1 MGQRW
6 TKRLRRVTSS
16 LLAIALVTAGLYLP
30 AASAEASDSATG
42 ISVTLGETPVIN
54 GISPRA
60 GDNPAG
66 LRTGMLDG
74 ITYWETN
81 KAEDG
86 PQTVYFYMD
95 ADDLFLHENT
105 GYNVSVTMEYF
116 DEGNGSAVLQY
127 DSESNAFKDAPL
139 FTYTD
144 THTWKT
150 HTFEL
155 SDAWFGNRTNGADF
169 RLGIEG
175 GGVSAAANRDLKVA
189 SVSISK
195 TLKPLPSDEAGII
208 LGDTPVPQG
217 ITARGGD
224 YEPGVL
230 TGTLA
235 GRGYWSTN
243 RSAPDGG
250 TLYLYMNVAD
260 DYLYDN
266 TDQDVYLT
274 VDYYDEGSGSMV
286 LQYDAV
292 SAPFKD
298 ATLFNY
304 TDTKQWLSHTF
315 KLADAKFSDR
325 TNGSDFRIGISGAGA
340 TDNNPDLKVARVTV
354 KKSPRITAPSQ
365 TGIVQTVYGTED
377 IVIANINV
385 KDYGA
390 KGDGT
395 TDDTAA
401 VQNALHAASVQ
412 GGGVVFAPEGTYRLN
427 GHLVIPTGVTL
438 RGDRP
443 DPAAGD
449 YTVRGTVLAAYE
461 GRGEENGTSLI
472 RMEPVSGVTHLS
484 VWYPEQ
490 TLDTPA
496 AYPWT
501 FEQLSGDSATIS
513 NVTLVNSYNGIKI
526 GPVWNELHYI
536 RDVYGTA
543 LKTGI
548 FLDFTTDIGRLERV
562 TLAPEIW
569 SGSGLPGAAE
579 QQALFDYMTS
589 HAEGVVMG
597 RSDWEYMSDLSISG
611 FKTGLRVTTRTDS
624 LETANA
630 QLYRVRIKD
639 CNVALKI
646 EGVNDYGLLVSD
658 SSFEAGAGEA
668 PVAIQATQGF
678 HSIAQFNTVTVGGNP
693 LNAVVNDGSGVLS
706 FENSSF
712 TAWNGEAGG
721 YAIAANG
728 GSLLLGQSTFARP
741 GRHVLL
747 GSAARTVNAINSG
760 YDGQLE
766 IADQSEAAEVNVHQD
781 EAYTLEVLPEGIVTD
796 RAAAPKP
803 ATNLL
808 FDVTAS
814 PYNADWSGLLD
825 VSAAVQQA
833 LDDAGAAG
841 GGTVY
846 LPAGT
851 YRIDTRLTVP
861 PGVELR
867 GSWDVPHHTIGGGT
881 VIFTNYGEGKPEEEA
896 LITLEASA
904 GIRGLSVYYD
914 KQDWSNIKPYAWTV
928 RGKGHG
934 VYAIDATLVNP
945 YQGIDFGSYDTSGHY
960 IDYVA
965 GSPLK
970 EGIFVGGGSSGGFVR
985 NVQFNPHYYGRS
997 TYPNHPDTDAAF
1009 QQLWDYQKDNLDAF
1023 RIADVSGETVFNT
1036 FVYGSQYGIHFAAQ
1050 YGRGPQAVVVGH
1062 GTDGSKKGAVLDSA
1076 APEGLTLI
1084 NTELVSLS
1092 SSDKVYVT
1100 VGEDFNSKATLFN
1113 SSMWGDTTRSFDI
1126 HGGKI
1131 NIQQANVTTVGERG
1145 LGALGGD
1152 IALYDSYFQQAR
1164 TTHVYADPAVGR
1176 LILTNNLYNG
1186 GLQLDNRAPSRV
1198 TGTDLVP
1205 VSLQLAVTPF
1215 DEAGGQPNAVLTL
1228 SNLSLP
1234 QPLKGKLEL
1243 LEPAVYQSVMQPV
1256 RFEGVEPG
1264 SSIDIPLPF
1273 LASDSLKF
1281 KITLDHGEAYVTSVK
1296 LGQSFAAFSAD
1307 GAGNTAAPAVTVSD
1321 AGHYFSLGGQWKGT
1335 GDLSAEARLRWD
1347 EDRLYVTVAVHDD
1360 VHAQS
1365 WTGGDIW
1372 QGDSLQLGI
1381 DLSRQ
1386 EGSASPDVSELG
1398 FALNGQ
1404 GTVSAWRWRA
1414 PQGLNTGVLPGVQ
1427 ADISRN
1433 EVEGVTLYEL
1443 AIPFAQLHGPG
1454 TAFTPED
1461 AIGFTLLLNENDGA
1475 GRAGF
1480 IEYNQGIGTSKDATL
1495 YGDLYLLQGSFAE
1508 ALAASAET
1516 AVAAA
1521 EAAASVTAVDAAANF
1536 VALLPEGN
1544 VKDGLKNRLALLD
1557 PGTTPP
1563 TPTPTPTP
1571 TLTPTPTPT
1580 STPTPSATAAPTPP
1594 PASQAPASAASPS
1607 ASPPAVPVITVSGD
1621 GTAMI
1626 TAEAVPGSGPQTA
1639 GVTLSA
1645 ELLEKAFGQTAET
1658 GGVRKIAVQI
1668 TGSPGARGYGLQLPS
1683 AFLGGAGPDRV
1694 IELITPTGTLTL
1706 PGNMLDAATLA
1717 AAGSNVTVTIREA
1730 DREGWGAELQRQSS
1744 GRPAVNIVLTSGNR
1758 KLDWRSSNA
1767 PVTVSLPYQLS
1778 AGEEH
1783 EDLAVRYIADNGEAA
1798 AVASGHYNPLTGRIT
1813 FRISHFSEYA
1823 VVSAAPAFGD
1833 LNLAPWAKQAIRALA
1848 AKGIIRGQSAVS
1860 FNPKAPITR
1869 ADLVMLLS
1877 AVLELKPEP
1886 AASPGNAYADVRPD
1900 AYYAQAVSG
1909 FRALGIAGGTG
1920 GNRFEPEKPVSRQ
1933 DAAVLVQRAL
1943 ALKPGTSKL
1952 EAAPEQL
1959 YRFADAQ
1966 AVSGYARD
1974 SISQLLQAKLLQG
1987 DRGRLNPQLGLT
1999 RAEAAVLIYNLYNYI
2014 YGI

>member
-6 TKRLRRVTSS
+6 MTRLKRLTSS
-16 LLAIALVTAGLYLP
+16 LLAVALVTAGLYMP
-30 AASAEASDSATG
+30 AASAETGAEAG
-42 ISVTLGETPVIN
+42 ISVMLGETPITD

-60 GDNPAG
+60 GDNPGG
-66 LRTGMLDG
+66 LRTGTLDG
-74 ITYWETN
+74 RTYWETN

-95 ADDLFLHENT
+95 ADDQYLYENRE
-105 GYNVSVTMEYF
+105 YSVSVTMEYY

-127 DSESNAFKDAPL
+127 DSESGAFKDAPL

-144 THTWKT
+144 TRAWKT

-155 SDAWFGNRTNGADF
+155 NDAWFGNRTNGADF

-175 GGVSAAANRDLKVA
+175 GGASAGTNRDLKLA
-189 SVSISK
+189 SVRITKS
-195 TLKPLPSDEAGII
+195 LKPLPNDEVGIV
-208 LGDTPVPQG
+208 LGTAPAAQG

-230 TGTLA
+230 TGTLD

-243 RSAPDGG
+243 RTAPEGG
-250 TLYLYMNVAD
+250 TLYLYMNVAN

-266 TDQDVYLT
+266 TDQDVYVT
-274 VDYYDEGSGSMV
+274 VDYYDEGNGSMV

-298 ATLFNY
+298 AALFTY
-304 TDTKQWLSHTF
+304 TDTRQWLSHTF
-315 KLADAKFSDR
+315 KLSDVKFADR
-325 TNGSDFRIGISGAGA
+325 TNGADFRIGISGAGA
-340 TDNNPDLKVARVTV
+340 PDNNPDLKAAKVTV
-354 KKSPRITAPSQ
+354 KKSPRITAPSR
-365 TGIVQTVYGTED
+365 TAVVQTVYETKD
-377 IVIANINV
+377 IVIANISV

-390 KGDGT
+390 KGDGAA
-395 TDDTAA
+395 DDTAA
-401 VQNALHAASVQ
+401 IQNALNAASVQ
-412 GGGVVFAPEGTYRLN
+412 GGGVVFAPAGTYRLD

-443 DPAAGD
+443 EPVAGD

-472 RMEPVSGVTHLS
+472 RMEPVSGITHLS

-490 TLDTPA
+490 MLDHPA

-501 FEQLSGDSATIS
+501 LEQLSGDSATIS
-513 NVTLVNSYNGIKI
+513 SVTLVNSYNGIKI

-536 RDVYGTA
+536 RDVYGA
-543 LKTGI
+543 SLKTGI

-569 SGSGLPGAAE
+569 SGSGLPGAPE
-579 QQALFDYMTS
+579 QPALFSYMTS

-597 RSDWEYMSDLSISG
+597 RSDWEYISELSISG
-611 FKTGLRVTTRTDS
+611 YKTGLRVTTRTNS

-646 EGVNDYGLLVSD
+646 EGVNDYGLLITD
-658 SSFEAGAGEA
+658 SSFEAGTGEA
-668 PVAIQATQGF
+668 PVAIHATKGF
-678 HSIAQFNTVTVGGNP
+678 HSIVQFNKVTAGGNP
-693 LNAVVNDGSGVLS
+693 LYAVVNEGSGLLS

-721 YAIAANG
+721 YAIRADS
-728 GSLLLGQSTFARP
+728 GSLLLGQSSFAGP
-741 GRHVLL
+741 GRHVWL
-747 GSAARTVNAINSG
+747 GSGVRTVNAVNSG
-760 YDGQLE
+760 YNGELE
-766 IADQSEAAEVNVHQD
+766 ITDDSEAAEVKVHQ
-781 EAYTLEVLPEGIVTD
+781 EEGYTLEVLPEGIVTD
-796 RAAAPKP
+796 KAVYPKP
-803 ATNLL
+803 AGSLL
-808 FDVTAS
+808 FDVTAV
-814 PYNADWSGLLD
+814 PYNADRSGLLD
-825 VSAAVQQA
+825 VSAQVQQA

-851 YRIDTRLTVP
+851 YRIGTRLTVP
-861 PGVELR
+861 AGVELR

-881 VIFTNYGEGKPEEEA
+881 VIFTDYGRGKPEDEA

-904 GIRGLSVYYD
+904 GIRGVSVYYD
-914 KQDWSNIKPYAWTV
+914 KQNWSEIQPYAWTV

-934 VYAIDATLVNP
+934 VYAIDVTLVNP

-970 EGIFVGGGSSGGFVR
+970 EGIFVGGGAAGGFVR

-1009 QQLWDYQKDNLDAF
+1009 KLVWDYQKDNLDAF

-1050 YGRGPQAVVVGH
+1050 DGRGPQAVVVGH

-1076 APEGLTLI
+1076 APGGLTLI

-1092 SSDKVYVT
+1092 ASDKVYVT
-1100 VGEDFNSKATLFN
+1100 VGPDFNSKATLFN

-1126 HGGKI
+1126 SGGTI
-1131 NIQQANVTTVGERG
+1131 NIQQANVTTAGERG

-1152 IALYDSYFQQAR
+1152 IALYNSYFQQAR

-1176 LILTNNLYNG
+1176 LILTNNLYSG

-1198 TGTDLVP
+1198 AGTDLVP
-1205 VSLQLAVTPF
+1205 VSLQLAVAPF
-1215 DEAGGQPNAVLTL
+1215 DETGGQPNAVLTL

-1234 QPLKGKLEL
+1234 QPLKGRIEL
-1243 LEPAVYQSVMQPV
+1243 LEPAVYQGVMQPV
-1256 RFEGVEPG
+1256 RFEGVKLGG
-1264 SSIDIPLPF
+1264 STDIPLPF

-1281 KITLDHGEAYVTSVK
+1281 RITLDNGDAYVTSVK
-1296 LGQSFAAFSAD
+1296 LGQSFASFAAD
-1307 GAGNTAAPAVTVSD
+1307 GAGDADAPSVTVAD
-1321 AGHYFSLGGQWKGT
+1321 AGHYSSLGGQWEGA
-1335 GDLSAEARLRWD
+1335 GDLSARAKLRWD
-1347 EDRLYVTVAVHDD
+1347 EERLYVTVSVRDD

-1386 EGSASPDVSELG
+1386 DGNASPDVSELG

-1404 GTVSAWRWRA
+1404 GTVSSWRWRA
-1414 PQGLNTGVLPGVQ
+1414 PQGLSTGILPGVQ
-1427 ADISRN
+1427 ADISRDAA
-1433 EVEGVTLYEL
+1433 EGVTLYEL
-1443 AIPFAQLHGPG
+1443 AIPFTQLHAPG
-1454 TAFTPED
+1454 TVFTPEA

-1480 IEYNQGIGTSKDATL
+1480 MEYNQGIGTSKDATL

-1508 ALAASAET
+1508 ALAASAAT

-1521 EAAASVTAVDAAANF
+1521 EAGASVTAVDAAANF
-1536 VALLPEGN
+1536 VALLPEGS
-1544 VKDGLKNRLALLD
+1544 VKAGLKQRLALLD
-1557 PGTTPP
+1557 SGTTPP
-1563 TPTPTPTP
+1563 APTPTATP
-1571 TLTPTPTPT
+1571 
-1580 STPTPSATAAPTPP
+1580 APTPAASSSGAGP
-1594 PASQAPASAASPS
+1594 VTTPMPSGTPAAPA
-1607 ASPPAVPVITVSGD
+1607 ITVSGD
-1621 GTAMI
+1621 RTAVI
-1626 TAEAVPGSGPQTA
+1626 TARAVLDSGTQNA
-1639 GVTLSA
+1639 GVSLSA

-1658 GGVRKIAVQI
+1658 GGVRKVVVQVA
-1668 TGSPGARGYGLQLPS
+1668 GLPGAQGYSLQLPS
-1683 AFLGGAGPDRV
+1683 EFLGNATPGKI
-1694 IELITPTGTLTL
+1694 IELITPAGTLTL
-1706 PGNMLDAATLA
+1706 PGNMLDAALRA
-1717 AAGSNVTVTIREA
+1717 EAGPVLTVMLREA
-1730 DREGWGAELQRQSS
+1730 GRQGWNSKLLGQNA
-1744 GRPAVNIVLTSGNR
+1744 GRPAVEISLTAGER
-1758 KLDWRSSNA
+1758 KLDWHNSRA
-1767 PVTVSLPYQLS
+1767 PVTVSLPYTLA

-1783 EDLAVRYIADNGEAA
+1783 ELLAVRYIDAGGQVSAI
-1798 AVASGHYNPLTGRIT
+1798 ASGHYNLQAGRIR
-1813 FRISHFSEYA
+1813 FRTAHFGEYA

-1833 LNLAPWAKQAIRALA
+1833 LHLAPWAEQAIGALA
-1848 AKGIIRGQSAVS
+1848 AKGIIRGQSETV
-1860 FNPKAPITR
+1860 FNPKAPVTR
-1869 ADLVMLLS
+1869 ADLVMLL
-1877 AVLELKPEP
+1877 AAALEPEP
-1886 AASPGNAYADVRPD
+1886 APASGQAKAYADVRPD
-1900 AYYAQAVSG
+1900 AYYAQAVGS
-1909 FRALGIAGGTG
+1909 FRALGIAEGPG
-1920 GNRFEPEKPVSRQ
+1920 GNRFEPEKAVSRQ
-1933 DAAVLVQRAL
+1933 DAAVLAQRVL
-1943 ALKPGTSKL
+1943 ALKSDISTSQYATERL
-1952 EAAPEQL
+1952 SA
-1959 YRFADAQ
+1959 FADGEE
-1966 AVSGYARD
+1966 VPDYARD
-1974 SISQLLQAKLLQG
+1974 SISLLLEAKLLQG
-1987 DRGRLNPQLGLT
+1987 AQGRLSPRAGLT
-1999 RAEAAVLIYNLYNYI
+1999 RAEAAVLVYNIYNYTYNQ
-2014 YGI
+2014 